1 MGKPQIVTDQT
12 FEQEVLK
19 SDTPVLVDFWATWCG
34 PCRMVAPVL
43 EDVANEQGDKIRIA
57 KLDVD
62 ANPITAGR
70 FGVRAIPTM
79 IVFKNGREADR
90 IVGFHPKPQLM
101 QKLMPHLA
109 AAPAAPSTAATQSA
123 TTTTP
128 ASNGPTAPNGPTTA
142 PKAPPTAAPPL
153 GGSPTSS
160 TPNAG
165 VGVTKIH

>member
-1 MGKPQIVTDQT
+1 MGKPTVVTDQT

-43 EDVANEQGDKIRIA
+43 EEIASEKDNVRVA

-79 IVFKNGREADR
+79 ILFKDGKEAQRLVGYMPKDR
-90 IVGFHPKPQLM
+90 LLQQIQ
-101 QKLMPHLA
+101 PHVT
-109 AAPAAPSTAATQSA
+109 TAA
-123 TTTTP
+123 
-128 ASNGPTAPNGPTTA
+128 
-142 PKAPPTAAPPL
+142 
-153 GGSPTSS
+153 
-160 TPNAG
+160 
-165 VGVTKIH
+165 